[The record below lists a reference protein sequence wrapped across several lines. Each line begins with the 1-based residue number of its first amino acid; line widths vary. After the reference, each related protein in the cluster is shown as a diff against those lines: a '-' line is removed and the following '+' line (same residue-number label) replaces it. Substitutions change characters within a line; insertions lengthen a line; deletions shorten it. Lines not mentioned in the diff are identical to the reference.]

1 MRYAVTAR
9 ATFGVAR
16 VAALLATFAATRPLG
31 AQSCHL
37 PPRIESNAD
46 VIAATLRAETAGF
59 SNSAYAGHFEGLV
72 PGLTFR
78 RAWLETVATL
88 PLYRILRNGR
98 SDTGPGDLLL
108 QVRGTAFRDAE
119 RRRAFGLELAATLPT
134 GNPEHQLGMG
144 HVMLMPSAWGTLTW
158 GRFGVSA
165 RFGYAAAIA
174 GSAEHHH
181 HGGGTSPLVD
191 PMNESELDAAAA
203 GSFAITS
210 GVGARAGFYGAVPV
224 ATEDGRARAA
234 GFAGVGVQNQ
244 RFGTS
249 MELHLPLAG
258 DPFTAKLLLEVGT
271 RF

>member
-1 MRYAVTAR
+1 MPRAAFALAHVT
-9 ATFGVAR
+9 
-16 VAALLATFAATRPLG
+16 ALLATCAATRLLA

-37 PPRIESNAD
+37 PPRIEANRAAIS
-46 VIAATLRAETAGF
+46 ATLRAEAAGF
-59 SNSAYAGHFEGLV
+59 SNSEYEGHFEGLV
-72 PGLTFR
+72 PNLTYR
-78 RAWLETVATL
+78 RAWFEAAATL

-98 SDTGPGDLLL
+98 SDTGAGDFLL
-108 QVRGTAFRDAE
+108 QVRGTAFRNAE
-119 RRRAFGLELAATLPT
+119 RRRAFGLELAASLPT
-134 GNPEHQLGMG
+134 GNPDHELGMG
-144 HVMLMPSAWGTLTW
+144 HVMLMPSAWGTLMS
-158 GRFGVSA
+158 GRFGLSA
-165 RFGYAAAIA
+165 RLGYAAAIA
-174 GSAEHHH
+174 GSSEHHH

-203 GSFAITS
+203 GSFAVTPL
-210 GVGARAGFYGAVPV
+210 VGARAGFYGAVPI